1 MSRPAQPP
9 AVNAGNIRLV
19 GSLAGVFAV
28 LTLALGIAP
37 WHRQDWLLENLL
49 VAAALPVLW
58 AIYRHVPFSRTSWW
72 LVFLFLSLHEI
83 GAHYTYSEV
92 PWQEWWSHLTG
103 SPAPADGGSARNHF
117 DRFIHFAYGL
127 LLARPLR
134 EIFAHVAGARGF
146 WSYFL
151 PLDVVMSSSALYE
164 MIEWMAAEVFGGELG
179 TAYVGSQGD
188 PWDSQKDMALATIGV
203 LLGLALVALINPRLP
218 SADPANPRSE

>member
-1 MSRPAQPP
+1 MNRSAQLP
-9 AVNAGNIRLV
+9 AVNAADFRLV
-19 GSLAGVFAV
+19 GSLSLAFAV
-28 LTLALGIAP
+28 LTISLGIAP

-49 VAAALPVLW
+49 VVAALPVLW
-58 AIYRHVPFSRTSWW
+58 AIYRHLPFSRSSWW

-92 PWQEWWSHLTG
+92 PWQQWWHQLTG
-103 SPAPADGGSARNHF
+103 LAAPASDTRNHF

-134 EIFAHVAGARGF
+134 EIFAHAAGARGF

-151 PLDVVMSSSALYE
+151 PLDVIMSSSALYE
-164 MIEWMAAEVFGGELG
+164 MIEWMAAEIFGGELG

-188 PWDSQKDMALATIGV
+188 PWDAQKDMALATIGV

-218 SADPANPRSE
+218 SAAPANPTPG